1 MLKSLKKIALYLFYA
16 ALNGFIAA
24 SGYTLYFTVRT
35 SGASVLKRTN
45 IFLISSV
52 EKINTVTLA
61 AAFICFTVV
70 FFLLFF
76 LRDKLYRQI
85 LPFSVLFFSFCVLT
99 CATTELSYLTLILA
113 AAAAVLVYVFKET
126 FPRKEYK
133 LLSGANLYMLLAAI
147 TAAMTILLSVG
158 CISRLYDFN
167 TSTYDFGIFAQMYES
182 MARDLTQ
189 TTTLER
195 GIPMSHFKIHFSPIY
210 YILLPFYMIF
220 RRPEFLLAAQA
231 AVCMSGIIPVLLLC
245 KRYKYGNTVT
255 FFCGLVFLC
264 YPAFTCACFYDFHEN
279 AFLTP
284 LILWLMYFVER
295 NSLLGC
301 VISGLLLLCVK
312 EDSGVYLI
320 IAGIYTLIGKNM
332 PKEPTAKTK
341 AQAQAQAQAL
351 PSKTRG
357 KTAAAF
363 RQRFSRLFP
372 KYMGLMLIFMGISG
386 FLLVTAFINAYGDG
400 IMIGRYQI
408 FLGSDQDSV
417 TDVIFN
423 IIKNPAFFLNN
434 ILDEEKLLLII
445 QMLLPLLFI
454 PMRSRRLSD
463 WVLFVPLIMFN
474 LATDYSYQHSIHYQY
489 VFSTGAFLVF
499 LFVKNFRYE
508 KRKNKTGVA
517 AVLAALICL
526 IGTGTPK
533 YYNIV
538 FARESAVEYE
548 ESRAALKSVPRDGV
562 VYSSTYLTPY
572 LYDCEN
578 VYMYPA
584 IYNAESLP
592 EADCVVLDSRAGV
605 LKEYYELRDMFLEA
619 GYVEEGSGGFVTV
632 LLKK

>member
-1 MLKSLKKIALYLFYA
+1 MLKTLKKNAIFLFYA
-16 ALNGFIAA
+16 ALNGFIVA
-24 SGYTLYFTVRT
+24 SGYTLFLTVRFSST
-35 SGASVLKRTN
+35 SVLKRTN

-52 EKINTVTLA
+52 EKINTITLT
-61 AAFICFTVV
+61 AAFICFTLV

-76 LRDKLYRQI
+76 LRDRLYRQT
-85 LPFSVLFFSFCVLT
+85 LPFSVLFFSFCALT
-99 CATTELSYLTLILA
+99 CATTELPYLTVILA
-113 AAAAVLVYVFKET
+113 ATAAVLVYVFKES

-133 LLSGANLYMLLAAI
+133 LLSGVNLYVFLAI
-147 TAAMTILLSVG
+147 VTVAMTLLLSYG
-158 CISRLYDFN
+158 CISRMYDFN

-182 MARDLTQ
+182 MARDFTQ

-210 YILLPFYMIF
+210 YLLLPFYMLF

-231 AVCMSGIIPVLLLC
+231 AVCLSGIIPVLLLC
-245 KRYKYGNTVT
+245 KRYKYGNSVT

-284 LILWLMYFVER
+284 LILWLMYFIEK
-295 NSLLGC
+295 NSLAGC

-312 EDSGVYLI
+312 EDAGVYLI
-320 IAGIYTLIGKNM
+320 IAGLYALIGKNM
-332 PKEPTAKTK
+332 LKEPTVKTQSPPLETRNKK
-341 AQAQAQAQAL
+341 ADIV
-351 PSKTRG
+351 R
-357 KTAAAF
+357 
-363 RQRFSRLFP
+363 RRFSRLFP

-400 IMIGRYQI
+400 IMIDRYRI

-417 TDVIFN
+417 MDVILN
-423 IIKNPAFFLNN
+423 VIKNPAFFLNN
-434 ILDEEKLLLII
+434 ILDEEKLLLIV

-463 WVLFVPLIMFN
+463 WVLFIPLIMFN

-508 KRKNKTGVA
+508 KRKNKTGAA

-548 ESRAALKSVPRDGV
+548 ESRAALKGVPRDGV

-605 LKEYYELRDMFLEA
+605 LKEYYELKDMFLEM

>member
-1 MLKSLKKIALYLFYA
+1 MIQALKKNAIFLFYA
-16 ALNGFIAA
+16 ALNGFLTA
-24 SGYTLYFTVRT
+24 SGYTLAFTVIS
-35 SGASVLKRTN
+35 SGTSVLERTN

-52 EKINTVTLA
+52 EKINTVALT

-76 LRDKLYRQI
+76 LRDRLYRQT
-85 LPFSVLFFSFCVLT
+85 LPFSLLFFSFCVLT
-99 CATTELSYLTLILA
+99 CATTELSYLTVILA
-113 AAAAVLVYVFKET
+113 AAAAILVYVFKET
-126 FPRKEYK
+126 FPGKEYK
-133 LLSGANLYMLLAAI
+133 LLSGINLYVLLGI
-147 TAAMTILLSVG
+147 LTVIMTLILSLG
-158 CISRLYDFN
+158 CISRMYDFN

-182 MARDLTQ
+182 MARDFTQ

-195 GIPMSHFKIHFSPIY
+195 GIPMSHFNIHFSPIY
-210 YILLPFYMIF
+210 YVLLPFYMIF

-231 AVCMSGIIPVLLLC
+231 AVCLSGIIPVLLLC

-255 FFCGLVFLC
+255 FFCGLIFLC

-284 LILWLMYFVER
+284 LVLWLMYFIEK
-295 NSLLGC
+295 NSLAGC
-301 VISGLLLLCVK
+301 VVSGLLLLCVK
-312 EDSGVYLI
+312 EDAGVYLI
-320 IAGIYTLIGKNM
+320 IAGLYALVGKNIH
-332 PKEPTAKTK
+332 KEPRVNAQSPHSKKRTK
-341 AQAQAQAQAL
+341 SADYVK
-351 PSKTRG
+351 S
-357 KTAAAF
+357 
-363 RQRFSRLFP
+363 RFSQWFP
-372 KYMGLMLIFMGISG
+372 KYLGLMLIFMGISG
-386 FLLVTAFINAYGDG
+386 FLLVTAFINTYGDG

-408 FLGSDQDSV
+408 FLGSGQDSI

-434 ILDEEKLLLII
+434 ILDEEKLLLIV

-454 PMRSRRLSD
+454 PMKSRRLSD
-463 WVLFVPLIMFN
+463 WVLFIPLILFN

-489 VFSTGAFLVF
+489 VFSTGAFLIF

-508 KRKNKTGVA
+508 KRKNKTAAAALLA
-517 AVLAALICL
+517 AVICL

-538 FARESAVEYE
+538 FARESRIEYD
-548 ESRAALKSVPRDGV
+548 ESRAALANVPRDGV

-584 IYNAESLP
+584 IYNQETLP
-592 EADCVVLDSRAGV
+592 PADCVVLDNRAGV
-605 LKEYYELRDMFLEA
+605 LKEYYELKDMFMEM